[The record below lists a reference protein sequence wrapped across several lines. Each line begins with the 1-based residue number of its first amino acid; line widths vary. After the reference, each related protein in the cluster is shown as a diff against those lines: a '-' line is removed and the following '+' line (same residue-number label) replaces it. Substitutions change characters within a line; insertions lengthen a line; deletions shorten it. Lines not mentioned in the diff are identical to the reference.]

1 MGKSTSRKLFGLGAL
16 LRRAGIFARHEK
28 GVTAIEFS
36 LLGLPFFALIAAIME
51 TSLVFMASNIFET
64 AVHDSARLIRT
75 GQALTAGYD
84 IDDFRGKICE
94 RTFGLFTCSA
104 IVINVRTETSFTSLS
119 ISDPIDPDTGDWI
132 LTDSFA
138 PGQRNSIVIA
148 EAYYKWDTLFEIM
161 GFNLAT
167 LSDGTVL
174 MGTAE
179 VFRNEPF

>member
-1 MGKSTSRKLFGLGAL
+1 MQKTNTKKRFGLGPL
-16 LRRAGIFARHEK
+16 LRRAGVFSRDEK
-28 GVTAIEFS
+28 GVTALEFG
-36 LLGLPFFALIAAIME
+36 LLGMPFFALVAAIME

-64 AVHDSARLIRT
+64 ALHDTARLIRT
-75 GQALTAGYD
+75 GQAVSASYD
-84 IDDFRGKICE
+84 IDDFRTGICD

-104 IVINVRTETSFTSLS
+104 MIINVRTESTFSAVN
-119 ISDPIDPDTGDWI
+119 ISDPIDPDTGDW
-132 LTDSFA
+132 LLDNSFS
-138 PGQRNSIVIA
+138 PGQRNSIVVA
-148 EAYYKWDTLFEIM
+148 EAYYKWETLFNIM